1 MSTRLVDQPAI
12 LEWFPTEMRTVR
24 QYQPAEI
31 KRQLMNFE
39 TVAAAVG
46 YAASTL
52 PEGFRHNAT
61 IQTEGNIT
69 LHWADIEAMRKA
81 LAGD

>member
-1 MSTRLVDQPAI
+1 M
-12 LEWFPTEMRTVR
+12 
-24 QYQPAEI
+24 
-31 KRQLMNFE
+31 
-39 TVAAAVG
+39 G
-46 YAASTL
+46 YATSTL
-52 PEGFRHNAT
+52 PEGSRHNAT